1 MTQSAHNGEL
11 NIDMT
16 PLAPDPRRRAKKKTR
31 TIVAVIVVVA
41 IVAAAAGFFGWRY
54 LRDSALKGCQDQWT
68 SLNTEL
74 TDTTTL
80 RNDLKTASAITAEQ
94 VKDASTVSHLAEV
107 RGDLDSIDGDLDPQD
122 TLCPADATI
131 KSLKTATQQL
141 ADREKPIDNA
151 VKTVDSAVKAVN
163 SSKAE
168 KTYDD
173 TKSSL
178 ETDVKTATQLASD
191 AKGQVKDTSLTDAVN
206 KQIDAANSAMAQQA
220 DKSFS
225 TDKLTSAKTSLGEAT
240 KALEKAMSPDCSK
253 EKCVAITFDDGPS
266 AETTPGLLAT
276 LKKLNVPVTFFSLA
290 TEAKAN
296 PNILKQEIAD
306 GHAVGSH
313 TWDHQ
318 QLSKLSA
325 DQIQQQI
332 TSSAATIQQGTGRA
346 VTMMRPPYGDYNRTV
361 REKAK
366 EAGEAL
372 IMWDV
377 DSLDWKSHNKDAILA
392 EVNKEVTNGSIIL
405 LHDIHQTTVD
415 SVPAV
420 IQLLQS
426 KGFKLVT
433 VPQLLGNDLQPGA
446 VYFNRNYVI
455 TK

>member
-1 MTQSAHNGEL
+1 MTQSAQNGGL

-16 PLAPDPRRRAKKKTR
+16 PLNPDPKRKARKTIR
-31 TIVAVIVVVA
+31 TTIIVVVVIA
-41 IVAAAAGFFGWRY
+41 LVAAAAGFFGWRH
-54 LRDSALKGCQDQWT
+54 LRESALKGCQDQWT
-68 SLNTEL
+68 SLSREL
-74 TDTTTL
+74 DRTTTL
-80 RNDLKTASAITAEQ
+80 RSDLKTASAVTAEQ
-94 VKDASTVSHLAEV
+94 VKDSSTVTHLADV
-107 RGDLDSIDGDLDPQD
+107 RGDLDSIDPDLDQQS
-122 TLCPADATI
+122 TLCPVDATI
-131 KSLKTATQQL
+131 SSLKTATQQL

-151 VKTVDSAVKAVN
+151 VNTVDSAVKSVN

-173 TKSSL
+173 TKAAL
-178 ETDVKTATQLASD
+178 ESDVKTATQLVSD
-191 AKGQVKDTSLTDAVN
+191 AKGQVKDTSLSDAVT
-206 KQIDAANSAMAQQA
+206 KQIDAANSAMAQKA
-220 DKSFS
+220 DAAFS
-225 TDKLTSAKTSLGEAT
+225 VKPLTDAKASLATAT
-240 KALEKAMSPDCSK
+240 KALEKAMAPDCSK

-266 AETTPGLLAT
+266 AETTPQLLAT
-276 LKKLNVPVTFFSLA
+276 LKRLNVPVTFFSLA
-290 TEAKAN
+290 VEAKAN
-296 PNILKQEIAD
+296 PNIVKQEIAG

-313 TWDHQ
+313 TWNHV

-332 TSSAATIQQGTGRA
+332 TTSAATIQQAGGRP
-346 VTMMRPPYGDYNRTV
+346 VMMMRPPYGDYNATV

-433 VPQLLGNDLQPGA
+433 VPQLVGNDLQPGA

-455 TK
+455 K